1 MYSLGGTR
9 PQMSRD
15 DDDDDSGTVG
25 FSGGGGDDTSVVS
38 FLGKTTQRLP
48 VLRIIVIMSNGG
60 TAVISFSG

>member
-15 DDDDDSGTVG
+15 DDDDDSGSVG
-25 FSGGGGDDTSVVS
+25 FSDDTSVVS
-38 FLGKTTQRLP
+38 FLGKTTLRLP

-60 TAVISFSG
+60 TPLISFSG